1 MMATLRIEHPISDF
15 PTWKA
20 AFDRVSAKR
29 EQAGVRHYRIF
40 RPVDDPAY
48 ILVDLDFDERSA
60 AEEFLAFLQRDVW
73 GSPQASPAL
82 VGSPQTRII
91 EAVESQ
97 EV

>member
-1 MMATLRIEHPISDF
+1 MATLRIEHPISDY

-20 AFDRVSAKR
+20 AFDRNSTRR
-29 EQAGVRHYRIF
+29 EQGGVRRYRIF

-48 ILVDLDFDERSA
+48 ILVDLDFDHVRA
-60 AEEFLAFLQRDVW
+60 AEEFLAFLQRDIW
-73 GSPQASPAL
+73 GSSQASPAL

-91 EAVESQ
+91 ETVESQ